1 MRYVLSGRQP
11 DPSAILLVESG
22 SREIVERLTPVLRNC
37 WGPETPIDLF
47 TCYAGVPR
55 GFEGPN
61 ARVFRAADSRTR
73 ELRKAALRKLAENQ
87 YTWVG
92 IVCSGE
98 PILMKWKWALALRLR
113 AKVFIINENAD
124 YFWLDR
130 LHLSN
135 IWAFVLLRTGLAGS
149 GAVRILA
156 RIFSFPFTFVYLLLY
171 AATVHARRVF
181 RRA

>member
-1 MRYVLSGRQP
+1 
-11 DPSAILLVESG
+11 
-22 SREIVERLTPVLRNC
+22 VERLTPVLRNC

-61 ARVFRAADSRTR
+61 ARVFRASDSRTR
-73 ELRKAALRKLAENQ
+73 EQRKAVLRKLAANQ

-130 LHLSN
+130 THLPTV
-135 IWAFVLLRTGLAGS
+135 WRFALRRAGLAGA
-149 GAVRILA
+149 GAARVLA
-156 RIFSFPFTFVYLLLY
+156 RVFAFPFALIYLLLY
-171 AATVHARRVF
+171 AAVVHG
-181 RRA
+181 RRALRGAARQN